1 MTSLV
6 TPHGCPID
14 ERSSFSRWS
23 MRLWKEC
30 LDLSAHQVKTATSN
44 RRSIKDENLETASH
58 VLRFFDLSPK
68 VSSLNTVNQRSWKH
82 RVALMTIRKN
92 FLKQLLMFW
101 KIQAYF
107 KELMFEHRLFV
118 FRDTRRDWDKFCPG
132 LFLFCRQPVNT
143 GEIGESFFWL
153 KHLNFLNT
161 KVRTG

>member
-6 TPHGCPID
+6 TPHSCPID

-23 MRLWKEC
+23 MRLRQKQHQEIRRNFRRCCFC
-30 LDLSAHQVKTATSN
+30 L
-44 RRSIKDENLETASH
+44 
-58 VLRFFDLSPK
+58 
-68 VSSLNTVNQRSWKH
+68 TVNQRSWKH

-107 KELMFEHRLFV
+107 KELMFEHRLFA
-118 FRDTRRDWDKFCPG
+118 FRDTRRDWDKFCLG
-132 LFLFCRQPVNT
+132 LFLFWRQSVNT